1 MEVERK
7 LQFIAPYHDSLGLS
21 VYNCGSQVCEPGFS
35 WGPAL
40 RNHHLIHFVAKGKGR
55 FLCRDR
61 EYRIE
66 AGSGFYAPA
75 EEVVYYEADTQ
86 QPWEYVWVGFN
97 GVDAVRL
104 LTAVGLSAEHPC
116 FTCTDPEQVIERL
129 RAIYAANGATLANE
143 TDMIG
148 HLYRFFSLLLEQTQR
163 ERHAMSRTSRYL
175 EAAIRFI
182 ERNYS
187 LPISV
192 GDIANSAAISRS
204 QLYRVFM
211 QELEITP
218 NDYLTRYR
226 IDIACHLLRQRGVT
240 VSEAAYSCGFSDP
253 LYFSRVFKKI
263 KGLSPSVYAAS
274 TGQERTE

>member
-1 MEVERK
+1 MTNERK
-7 LQFIAPYHDSLGLS
+7 LQFVAPYHDSLGLS
-21 VYNCGSQVCEPGFS
+21 VYNCGSQVCDPGYS

-55 FLCRDR
+55 FLCRGV
-61 EYRIE
+61 EYHIE

-75 EEVVYYEADTQ
+75 EEVIYYEADAAD
-86 QPWEYVWVGFN
+86 PWEYVWVGFN

-104 LTAVGLSAEHPC
+104 LKAVGLSGESPL
-116 FTCTDPEQVIERL
+116 FTVSDPDALIERL
-129 RAIYAANGATLANE
+129 RAIYNANGAALSNE
-143 TDMIG
+143 TEMIG
-148 HLYRFFSLLLEQTQR
+148 YLYRFFALLLEQNQSTR
-163 ERHAMSRTSRYL
+163 PLLSRQSQYL
-175 EAAIRFI
+175 DAAVRFI

-192 GDIANSAAISRS
+192 GDIANAAAISRS

-226 IDIACHLLRQRGVT
+226 IDIACHLLRSRNVT
-240 VSEAAYSCGFSDP
+240 VSEAAFSSGFADP

-263 KGLSPSVYAAS
+263 KKQTPSAFAA
-274 TGQERTE
+274 GARKQNG